1 MTRAHLKLLPLAIIW
16 HLTRSVRLCYALAY
30 RSTMAETR
38 RTFRQ
43 ASVTRSLADIQAAYQ
58 GLFAPAGPGCH
69 QRALMERQGGTF
81 RLTFTHCHFMQVGA
95 GFRIPPAVMKALCH
109 ADRDFW
115 SRLRDDTFAF
125 RKAERTICD
134 GESTCALEFEQHT
147 AAGAAAAQPVA
158 VA

>member
-1 MTRAHLKLLPLAIIW
+1 MTRAHLKLLPLAVIW

-43 ASVTRSLADIQAAYQ
+43 AGQTRSLADIQAAY
-58 GLFAPAGPGCH
+58 LRVFAPDSPGCH
-69 QRALMERQGGTF
+69 QRALMEHQGDTF
-81 RLTFTHCHFMQVGA
+81 RLTFTHCHFMQVGDR
-95 GFRIPPAVMKALCH
+95 FRIPRAVMKALCH

-134 GESTCALEFEQHT
+134 GESTCALEFEQRT
-147 AAGAAAAQPVA
+147 AAVAAQPVA